1 MKTREAVRAMIPV
14 SFAVNRGIDFPPANF
29 ARKTFLAGVMPVII
43 LIVTSALVL
52 TVHCV
57 TSSSL
62 DFIFSWEALKFYS
75 LFQTP
80 RPETVSVNE
89 FLNAIKFSPHLK
101 FDIIITQIIDAE
113 IFPRY
118 NPINPILKQD
128 D

>member
-1 MKTREAVRAMIPV
+1 MIPV

-43 LIVTSALVL
+43 LVVTPALVL

-57 TSSSL
+57 TSSRL

-75 LFQTP
+75 LFQTS

-89 FLNAIKFSPHLK
+89 FLNAIKFSPNLK
-101 FDIIITQIIDAE
+101 FDIIITQRIDAE
-113 IFPRY
+113 NFPRY
-118 NPINPILKQD
+118 NPINPILKHD